1 VVSLILA
8 ALLAQQPLPS
18 VVVPPS
24 NERAIVFTDRG
35 RTYHVGMASGAV
47 TFYETTPLPGPGPE
61 PKPPTP
67 PTPVPPSPLTGF
79 PATVRDAFL
88 ALPIG
93 GNIEVAKSL
102 AHACDVTIAQ
112 AGGLSY
118 GPQEIVYALAANI
131 ETLGITQRLSGFKLG
146 DLIASQG
153 AATRKQVI
161 QAVQDVKTAMES
173 IK

>member
-1 VVSLILA
+1 MVNLILL

-24 NERAIVFTDRG
+24 NERAIVFVDRG

-67 PTPVPPSPLTGF
+67 PPVPPSPLTGF
-79 PATVRDAFL
+79 PATVREAFL
-88 ALPIG
+88 ALPIS

-118 GPQEIVYALAANI
+118 GPQEIVYALASNI

-153 AATRKQVI
+153 ATTREQVI